1 MQCKTQNNKLAVIT
15 KGKYKDSFC
24 IILGKSRYLNND
36 KLIWYTVYKD
46 NIVFKISYNSVS
58 IL

>member
-1 MQCKTQNNKLAVIT
+1 MKRKSHNNKLAVIT

-24 IILGKSRYLNND
+24 IVLGESKYLNND